1 MSEWHKIFKNGPVL
15 THSPEEMR
23 ELGRR
28 IGKILMP
35 GEILG
40 VVGELGAGKTH
51 LTQGIMEGLGSSEA
65 AASPT
70 FSLVH
75 EHADGRL
82 PACHFD
88 FYRLKDES
96 ELTGIG
102 WEEYLDGETVLIV
115 EWANLVSGKR
125 FRKKPHG
132 CCWNMKEAACAA
144 CLWPLRNETD

>member
-1 MSEWHKIFKNGPVL
+1 MSEWHKIFRNGPVL

-23 ELGRR
+23 ELGRQ

-40 VVGELGAGKTH
+40 VVGELGAWKDAPDPGH
-51 LTQGIMEGLGSSEA
+51 YGGAGEFRGGCQ
-65 AASPT
+65 PT

-115 EWANLVSGKR
+115 EWANLFPEALPEETSWLLLEHEGSCLRRVSLA
-125 FRKKPHG
+125 PA
-132 CCWNMKEAACAA
+132 E
-144 CLWPLRNETD
+144 

>member
-1 MSEWHKIFKNGPVL
+1 MSLLQVKNLVVEFP
-15 THSPEEMR
+15 H
-23 ELGRR
+23 RR
-28 IGKILMP
+28 GTLRALDHISFDIAP

-115 EWANLVSGKR
+115 EWANLFPEALPEETSWLLLEHEGSCLRRVSLA
-125 FRKKPHG
+125 PA
-132 CCWNMKEAACAA
+132 E
-144 CLWPLRNETD
+144 

>member
-1 MSEWHKIFKNGPVL
+1 
-15 THSPEEMR
+15 
-23 ELGRR
+23 
-28 IGKILMP
+28 
-35 GEILG
+35 
-40 VVGELGAGKTH
+40 
-51 LTQGIMEGLGSSEA
+51 MEGLGSSEA

-96 ELTGIG
+96 ELIGIG

-115 EWANLVSGKR
+115 EWANLFPEALPEETSWLLLEHEGSCLRRVSLAPDPKLWENALS
-125 FRKKPHG
+125 KPG
-132 CCWNMKEAACAA
+132 LSQMVLCMAPGNSW
-144 CLWPLRNETD
+144 

>member
-1 MSEWHKIFKNGPVL
+1 MSMLTAVCRRAILIF
-15 THSPEEMR
+15 T
-23 ELGRR
+23 
-28 IGKILMP
+28 
-35 GEILG
+35 
-40 VVGELGAGKTH
+40 
-51 LTQGIMEGLGSSEA
+51 
-65 AASPT
+65 
-70 FSLVH
+70 
-75 EHADGRL
+75 
-82 PACHFD
+82 C
-88 FYRLKDES
+88 LKDES

>member
-23 ELGRR
+23 ELGRQ

-65 AASPT
+65 AAS
-70 FSLVH
+70 
-75 EHADGRL
+75 RL

-115 EWANLVSGKR
+115 EWANLFPEALPEEASWLLLEHEGSCLRRVSLA
-125 FRKKPHG
+125 PA
-132 CCWNMKEAACAA
+132 E
-144 CLWPLRNETD
+144 

>member
-1 MSEWHKIFKNGPVL
+1 
-15 THSPEEMR
+15 
-23 ELGRR
+23 
-28 IGKILMP
+28 MP
-35 GEILG
+35 GEVLG

-88 FYRLKDES
+88 FYRLKNES
-96 ELTGIG
+96 ELDGIG

-115 EWANLVSGKR
+115 EWANLFPDALPEEASWLLLEHEGSCLRRVSLA
-125 FRKKPHG
+125 PA
-132 CCWNMKEAACAA
+132 E
-144 CLWPLRNETD
+144 

>member
-1 MSEWHKIFKNGPVL
+1 MSEWHKIFRNGPVL

-23 ELGRR
+23 ELGRQ

-102 WEEYLDGETVLIV
+102 WE
-115 EWANLVSGKR
+115 
-125 FRKKPHG
+125 
-132 CCWNMKEAACAA
+132 
-144 CLWPLRNETD
+144 

>member
-1 MSEWHKIFKNGPVL
+1 
-15 THSPEEMR
+15 
-23 ELGRR
+23 
-28 IGKILMP
+28 
-35 GEILG
+35 
-40 VVGELGAGKTH
+40 TH

-115 EWANLVSGKR
+115 EWANLFPEALPEETSWLLLEHEGSCLRRVSLA
-125 FRKKPHG
+125 PA
-132 CCWNMKEAACAA
+132 E
-144 CLWPLRNETD
+144 